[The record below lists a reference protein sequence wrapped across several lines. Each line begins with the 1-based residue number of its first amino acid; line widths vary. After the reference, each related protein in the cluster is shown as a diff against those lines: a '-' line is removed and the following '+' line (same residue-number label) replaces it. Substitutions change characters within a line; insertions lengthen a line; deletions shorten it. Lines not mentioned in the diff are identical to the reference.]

1 MKRYSRKK
9 RIPLYIKVL
18 FFITFVIFLGW
29 SIFLV
34 REKLLINAN
43 QMGTNLAKSYAN
55 EEENRIN
62 MYSLLLN
69 MMSYSVQGSVSHDI
83 SPDLIQE
90 QMANYS
96 KQLENMLGATIIEPY
111 AVIDGE
117 IIAADPWEG
126 DADYSYVSSAWYQKA
141 LNAQGKVIYTN
152 AYEDAVTGKKV
163 ITLAKR
169 MNENNDVLAFDI
181 LLENFHT
188 HQNKVVIPESSSFY
202 LFDSADDLM
211 YFTSDMVAE
220 SSEAQNY
227 LNKLASNIRAGKLD
241 SHDDTI
247 RGLDGRN
254 RVVYYYELSNGW
266 LSVITI
272 PIDVILQ
279 DGWDTTILV
288 LSAICAVLVIIAA
301 FIMIRGYFSDRS
313 MKQIYET
320 LQILGDSY
328 YAIYR
333 VNFRAET
340 YTSIKSSDDV
350 KELLGDSG
358 SYRHLLDVVKNV
370 VDESTH
376 EKFEESLSA
385 ENIRKLIAEG
395 IYDFGGDYQRDFGG
409 NYKWVNIQVLYNK
422 GLHIDEVILAF
433 REIDADK
440 RRELQQHVLL
450 QNALEA
456 AKKTVQQKT
465 MFFSNASH
473 DMRTPLN
480 AIIGL
485 SKLAQRPEVSSETI
499 DEYIKKIQN
508 SGEQLLTLVNDILD
522 VSRLEHGRGNSLNYI
537 SMNIC
542 KCVRENVDL
551 FREQA
556 ASENKVLT
564 DEYEVHFPH
573 VYCDPSRL
581 SQILNNLISN
591 AMKYSHEGAKI
602 HVSLKELNHQPGHS
616 KYQITVQ
623 DTGIGMAKEYL
634 ANIFEPFSR
643 EATFTAN
650 KVTGTGLGMP
660 IVKTLIQQMSGEITV
675 SSELGKGSTFIVTL
689 PLQNLEEEEELETA
703 ETEHP
708 ADDFTLEGK
717 TLLLAEDN
725 EINMEVATECLD
737 MLGAH
742 VIQAWNGQE
751 AVSLFQASDENQID
765 AILMDMQMPVM
776 DGCKAAETIRSLRRP
791 DAKTVP
797 IIAVTANVFAEDI
810 ARTTQAGMNAHIAKP
825 IDFKQLQ
832 SVLKDCLDEERHS
845 AV

>member
-1 MKRYSRKK
+1 MKYYSHKK
-9 RIPLYIKVL
+9 SIPAYIQVL
-18 FFITFVIFLGW
+18 LFVTFVLFLGW

-43 QMGTNLAKSYAN
+43 QMGTILAQNYAN

-62 MYSLLLN
+62 MYSLLLST
-69 MMSYSVQGSVSHDI
+69 MSHSIQESISHDL
-83 SPDLIQE
+83 SPDLIQD
-90 QMANYS
+90 QMEAYS
-96 KQLENMLGATIIEPY
+96 QQLESMLGSRIIDPY
-111 AVIDGE
+111 GVIHGE
-117 IIAADPWEG
+117 IIAAVPWEG
-126 DADYSYVSSAWYQKA
+126 DADYSYAASLWYKA
-141 LNAQGKVIYTN
+141 ALDAEGNVIYTD
-152 AYEDAVTGKKV
+152 AYEDAVTGEKV

-169 MNENNDVLAFDI
+169 MNENGDVLAFDI
-181 LLENFHT
+181 LLSNFHT
-188 HQNKVVIPESSSFY
+188 HQNRVVIPDASSFF
-202 LFDSADDLM
+202 LFDSDGALM
-211 YFTSDMVAE
+211 YYSSDISAN
-220 SSEAQNY
+220 EANAQEY
-227 LNKLASNIRAGKLD
+227 LKELVSNIRQGRLD

-247 RGLDGRN
+247 TGLDGKK

-279 DGWDTTILV
+279 DGWDTTLLALSSICAILV
-288 LSAICAVLVIIAA
+288 ITAAVIL
-301 FIMIRGYFSDRS
+301 IRGHFSGRS
-313 MKQIYET
+313 MRQIYET

-333 VNFRAET
+333 VNFRTET

-370 VDESTH
+370 VDKNTH
-376 EKFEESLSA
+376 EKFEENLSA
-385 ENIRKLIAEG
+385 ENIRNLIENG

-409 NYKWVNIQVLYNK
+409 HYKWVNIQVLYNK

-450 QNALEA
+450 QNALDA

-485 SKLAQRPEVSSETI
+485 SKLAQRPDVSKETI
-499 DEYIKKIQN
+499 SGYMKKIQN

-522 VSRLEHGRGNSLNYI
+522 VSRLEHGRGSSLNYI
-537 SMNIC
+537 SMNIS
-542 KCVRENVDL
+542 KCVRENIDT

-556 ASENKVLT
+556 ILEKKELT
-564 DEYEVHFPH
+564 DEYEVQFPH
-573 VYCDPSRL
+573 VYCDPARL
-581 SQILNNLISN
+581 GQILNNLLSN

-602 HVSLKELNHQPGHS
+602 QVSLKELNHQPGHS

-623 DTGIGMAKEYL
+623 DTGIGMSKDYL
-634 ANIFEPFSR
+634 ASIFEPFSR

-675 SSELGKGSTFIVTL
+675 SSEPGKGSTFIVTL
-689 PLQNLEEEEELETA
+689 PLQNLEEAQEQPPVSQNLEE
-703 ETEHP
+703 
-708 ADDFTLEGK
+708 DFTLEGK
-717 TLLLAEDN
+717 TFLLAEDN
-725 EINMEVATECLD
+725 EINMEVATECLN

-742 VIQAWNGQE
+742 VLQAWNGQE
-751 AVSLFQASDENQID
+751 AVNIFQASDEHQIH

-776 DGCKAAETIRSLRRP
+776 DGCQAAEAIRNLPRP
-791 DAKTVP
+791 DAKTIP

-832 SVLKDCLDEERHS
+832 TVLKDCLT
-845 AV
+845 AGAL